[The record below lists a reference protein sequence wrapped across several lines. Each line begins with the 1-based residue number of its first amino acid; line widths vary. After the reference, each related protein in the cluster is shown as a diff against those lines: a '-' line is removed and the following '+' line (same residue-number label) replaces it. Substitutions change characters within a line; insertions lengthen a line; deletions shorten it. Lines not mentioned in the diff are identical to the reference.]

1 MSVCVAGA
9 RGDVAARTGEGW
21 RQRLR
26 LCGGFFVGLE
36 LPRGEKL

>member
-21 RQRLR
+21 RQRLG
-26 LCGGFFVGLE
+26 LCGFVVGLE
-36 LPRGEKL
+36 RPHGEKL

>member
-21 RQRLR
+21 RRRLA
-26 LCGGFFVGLE
+26 LCGFVVGLQ